1 VMLSCGD
8 LGLFG
13 ESVGEVLEVDVLDEG
28 VELAGGTLF
37 LVAFAG
43 DSDSD
48 SVGEVADTLV
58 PDELVELRVDADVG
72 SAHHGGDQLLDFG
85 DGSGG
90 FALELGAVSQFVDV
104 DGGVDGSFG
113 ESSPLFFL
121 DHISQLIIK
130 Y

>member
-1 VMLSCGD
+1 MLSSGD

-13 ESVGEVLEVDVLDEG
+13 ESVGEVLDVDVLDEG
-28 VELAGGTLF
+28 VELALGGTFF
-37 LVAFAG
+37 LVALAG

-48 SVGEVADTLV
+48 FVGEVADTLV
-58 PDELVELRVDADVG
+58 PDELVELGVDADVG
-72 SAHHGGDQLLDFG
+72 GAHHGGDELLDFF

-90 FALELGAVSQFVDV
+90 FALELGAVGKFVDV

-113 ESSPLFFL
+113 KSSPLFFL